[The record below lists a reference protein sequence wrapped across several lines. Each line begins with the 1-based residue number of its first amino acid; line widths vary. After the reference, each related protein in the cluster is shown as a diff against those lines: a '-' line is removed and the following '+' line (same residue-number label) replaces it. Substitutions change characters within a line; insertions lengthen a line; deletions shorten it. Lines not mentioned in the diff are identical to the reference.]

1 MIGLTAVSPADANTE
16 EVATWRQRVAVWV
29 ALAPGQPASYLVRGE
44 PYATDDE
51 LLPGT
56 TVQLLIHG
64 GIYNHDYGD
73 LDRVDG
79 VPYSYALEVAARG
92 FPMFAL
98 DLLGSAHSSHLS
110 RNQLTIQATA
120 YIVHQIVQGLRDG
133 SITGVEFGKVITV
146 SPSVGSAIVWQEAIS
161 YGDVD
166 GVIMT
171 GVTHS
176 RSRRFRELAKND
188 GYQAVDNPKLVAS
201 CLDAGYLTTVPGR
214 RATIR
219 VPFLAIL
226 VGSNGA
232 PTSGPNRQGTNLDC
246 RSDAV
251 VATLEAPFDS
261 QWAWIPCVR
270 ASRLGSRGQPG
281 REPQASGGDRCCLV
295 LSLCGS
301 VSLRRE
307 ARLRRPRQ
315 KRELSSAERRSF
327 LELRHRFYRVEV
339 DKHHSSARLCHPDPA
354 SGERDPSFFQQE
366 IARWLRSC
374 EKISGHRPNGAPPL
388 AVRKAGGSPAKQL
401 NPKEFNFRTPDIG
414 RLGVRIPCV
423 CWDRRVLIVASAFRT
438 PEYPIR
444 EPDA

>member
-1 MIGLTAVSPADANTE
+1 VTNNLAGLLALRTAAAAAVIGLTAVSPADANTE

-44 PYATDDE
+44 LYATDDE

-219 VPFLAIL
+219 VPFLAKL

-261 QWAWIPCVR
+261 QWAWIHACV
-270 ASRLGSRGQPG
+270 L
-281 REPQASGGDRCCLV
+281 
-295 LSLCGS
+295 
-301 VSLRRE
+301 
-307 ARLRRPRQ
+307 
-315 KRELSSAERRSF
+315 
-327 LELRHRFYRVEV
+327 
-339 DKHHSSARLCHPDPA
+339 PA
-354 SGERDPSFFQQE
+354 SGHEVS
-366 IARWLRSC
+366 
-374 EKISGHRPNGAPPL
+374 L
-388 AVRKAGGSPAKQL
+388 AVNHKLQV
-401 NPKEFNFRTPDIG
+401 ET
-414 RLGVRIPCV
+414 V
-423 CWDRRVLIVASAFRT
+423 VAWSSAFVGQYRFG
-438 PEYPIR
+438 ER
-444 EPDA
+444 PDFDDLDKSANSLPPNDGLSWNCGTVSTESK